1 MISACRPLPP
11 VPSAAPSTGRA
22 VPRPFLKWV
31 GGKTQLLPVLR
42 PFLPA
47 TFGRYFEP
55 FLGGAALFFD
65 QKPAAACLTDV
76 NEELIH
82 AYTQVR
88 DDVEGV
94 IRALGKF
101 KYDKEVY
108 YAVRAMNPRRM
119 TPSRR
124 AARTIFLNR
133 TGFNGLYRVNSR
145 GGFNVPFGRYEN
157 PLICDAE
164 NLRACA
170 AVLAGHTLAVR
181 PFEAVLDDARAGDFV
196 YFDPP
201 YLPVSRTADFTAYA
215 VGGFGLTHHERLASV
230 VRELIAHDVRVLL
243 SNADVPEARR
253 LYRGLDLRTVAAS
266 RRVSATNVGRG
277 GVTEVLVS
285 G

>member
-11 VPSAAPSTGRA
+11 APPAAPSSGRA

-31 GGKTQLLPVLR
+31 GGKTQLLPALR
-42 PFLPA
+42 PALPE

-65 QKPAAACLTDV
+65 QKPVSACLTDV
-76 NEELIH
+76 NEELIN
-82 AYTQVR
+82 AYAQIR

-94 IRALGKF
+94 IRALAKY
-101 KYDKEVY
+101 KYDKDIY
-108 YAVRAMNPRRM
+108 YTVRAQNPKRLRKVN
-119 TPSRR
+119 R

-145 GGFNVPFGRYEN
+145 GGFNVPFGRYDN

-164 NLRACA
+164 NLRACSR
-170 AVLAGHTLAVR
+170 VLAGHTIAVR
-181 PFEAVLDDARAGDFV
+181 PFEEVLDHAQAGDFV

-215 VGGFGLTHHERLASV
+215 AGGFSFAQHQLLAAV
-230 VRELIAHDVRVLL
+230 VRELIDRDVRVLL
-243 SNADVPEARR
+243 SNADVPEARK
-253 LYRGLDLRTVAAS
+253 LYRGLKVRTVTAS
-266 RRVSATNVGRG
+266 RRISASNSGRA